1 MNVNETAS
9 PVSSAPKLTAAFALV
24 QAPFWATFCVSVSFA
39 AVYLQF
45 LGYSNRQ
52 LGLILAAGCLMSAL
66 LGPLLSS
73 RIDRSP
79 TLTAARL
86 APWVLAAQAAT
97 LLLLI
102 FFPQKGPVSALGFI
116 LFLTFSNSV
125 NSLNLKLYS
134 DAVYGGAGI
143 DYGFCRGVGSLGY
156 VVVSVLLGFAVKR
169 TSALIIP
176 WAGLLLTVLQ
186 YLTFRR
192 FHQAAPESRAV
203 RERKRGATLSEFAR
217 ANPRFCLLLL
227 GTVLMFIAHNA
238 AGNFMI
244 NVVRNLGGDE
254 GTLGW
259 LNGFM
264 AAVEIPMMFLYS
276 RIFRR
281 KGAAATALTLSFV
294 FLTLKAAGIA
304 AAATIPQLAA
314 VFLLQAPSFAL
325 YTAAIVPYVA
335 ESVAFEDSAKAQSL
349 AYTMTTVG
357 SVLASLIA
365 GPMYDA
371 LSVSATLWICCAV
384 CAAGTVIA
392 LFSMKR

>member
-1 MNVNETAS
+1 MNEKSS
-9 PVSSAPKLTAAFALV
+9 PARKLTPDYALV
-24 QAPFWATFCVSVSFA
+24 QAPFWATYCVSVSFA

-52 LGLILAAGCLMSAL
+52 LGLIMAVGCLMSAL

-79 TLTAARL
+79 ALSAARL
-86 APWVLAAQAAT
+86 APFVLAAQTAT

-102 FFPQKGPVSALGFI
+102 LFPQKGAASSLGF
-116 LFLTFSNSV
+116 LLYLAFSNSV

-134 DAVYGGAGI
+134 DAVYGGADI
-143 DYGFCRGVGSLGY
+143 DYGFCRGIGSLGY
-156 VVVSVLLGFAVKR
+156 VVVSVILGFLVKL
-169 TSALIIP
+169 TSALLIP
-176 WAGLLLTVLQ
+176 WAGLLLTAMQ

-192 FHQAAPESRAV
+192 FHRLAPPSRAV
-203 RERKRGATLSEFAR
+203 LERKRGSTLPEFAR

-254 GTLGW
+254 ATMGW

-276 RIFRR
+276 RIFR
-281 KGAAATALTLSFV
+281 KPGSAVFALSLSFV

-325 YTAAIVPYVA
+325 YTAAIVPYVTQT
-335 ESVAFEDSAKAQSL
+335 VAYEDSAKAQSL

-371 LSVSATLWICCAV
+371 LSVPATLWISCAV
-384 CAAGTVIA
+384 CAAGSVIA

>member
-1 MNVNETAS
+1 MNENTLTER
-9 PVSSAPKLTAAFALV
+9 SSQKLTPAFALV
-24 QAPFWATFCVSVSFA
+24 QAPFWATYCISVSFA
-39 AVYLQF
+39 AVYLQA

-86 APWVLAAQAAT
+86 APFVLAAQAAS

-102 FFPQKGPVSALGFI
+102 FFPHKGLPSALGF
-116 LFLTFSNSV
+116 LLYLAFSNSV

-134 DAVYGGAGI
+134 DAVYGGAAI
-143 DYGFCRGVGSLGY
+143 DYGFCRGIGSLGY
-156 VVVSVLLGFAVKR
+156 VVVSVLVGFAVKL

-192 FHQAAPESRAV
+192 FHKAAPESRAV
-203 RERKRGATLSEFAR
+203 RERKRGATLTEFAR

-276 RIFRR
+276 RLFRK
-281 KGAAATALTLSFV
+281 KGAAGAALSLSFV

-304 AAATIPQLAA
+304 AAATVPQLAA

-335 ESVAFEDSAKAQSL
+335 ETVAYEDSAKAQSL

-371 LSVSATLWICCAV
+371 LSVSATLWISCAL

-392 LFSMKR
+392 LISVKR

>member
-1 MNVNETAS
+1 MNENTLTER
-9 PVSSAPKLTAAFALV
+9 SSQKLTPAFALV
-24 QAPFWATFCVSVSFA
+24 QAPFWATYCISVSFA
-39 AVYLQF
+39 AVYLQA

-52 LGLILAAGCLMSAL
+52 LGLILAAGCLASAL

-79 TLTAARL
+79 ELTAARL
-86 APWVLAAQAAT
+86 APFVLAAQAAS

-102 FFPQKGPVSALGFI
+102 FFPHKGLPSALGF
-116 LFLTFSNSV
+116 LLYLAFSNSV

-134 DAVYGGAGI
+134 DAVYGGAAI
-143 DYGFCRGVGSLGY
+143 DYGFCRGIGSLGY
-156 VVVSVLLGFAVKR
+156 VVVSVLVGFAVKL

-192 FHQAAPESRAV
+192 FHKAAPESRAV
-203 RERKRGATLSEFAR
+203 RERKRGATLTEFAR

-276 RIFRR
+276 RLFRK
-281 KGAAATALTLSFV
+281 KGAAAAALSLSFV

-304 AAATIPQLAA
+304 AAATVPVLAA

-335 ESVAFEDSAKAQSL
+335 ETVAYDDSAKAQSL

-365 GPMYDA
+365 GPMYDT
-371 LSVSATLWICCAV
+371 LSVSATLWISCAL

-392 LFSMKR
+392 LISVKR

>member
-1 MNVNETAS
+1 MNENAS
-9 PVSSAPKLTAAFALV
+9 PVNSAQKLTPAFALV
-24 QAPFWATFCVSVSFA
+24 QAPFWATYCVSVSFA
-39 AVYLQF
+39 AVYLQY
-45 LGYSNRQ
+45 LGYNNRQ
-52 LGLILAAGCLMSAL
+52 LGLIMAAGCLMSSL

-79 TLTAARL
+79 ELTASKL
-86 APWVLAAQAAT
+86 APFVLAAQALT

-102 FFPQKGPVSALGFI
+102 LSPHKGPLSALGF
-116 LFLTFSNSV
+116 LLYLTFSNSV

-134 DAVYGGAGI
+134 DAVYGGADI
-143 DYGFCRGVGSLGY
+143 DYGFCRGIGSLGY
-156 VVVSVLLGFAVKR
+156 VVVSVALGFAVKL
-169 TSALIIP
+169 TSALLIP
-176 WAGLLLTVLQ
+176 WAGLALTAAQ

-192 FHQAAPESRAV
+192 FHKAAPESRAV
-203 RERKRGATLSEFAR
+203 RERERGATLMEFAR
-217 ANPRFCLLLL
+217 NNRSFCLLLL
-227 GTVLMFIAHNA
+227 GTVLMFIAHSA

-254 GTLGW
+254 GSMGW

-276 RIFRR
+276 RIFRKR
-281 KGAAATALTLSFV
+281 GAAATALTLSFV
-294 FLTLKAAGIA
+294 FFTLKAAGIA

-325 YTAAIVPYVA
+325 YTAAIVPYVT
-335 ESVAFEDSAKAQSL
+335 ETVAYEDSAKAQSL

-365 GPMYDA
+365 GPLYDA
-371 LSVSATLWICCAV
+371 LSVSATLWICCAL

-392 LFSMKR
+392 LLAMRR

>member
-1 MNVNETAS
+1 MNENTLTER
-9 PVSSAPKLTAAFALV
+9 SSQKLTPAFALV
-24 QAPFWATFCVSVSFA
+24 QAPFWATYCISVSFA
-39 AVYLQF
+39 AVYLQA

-86 APWVLAAQAAT
+86 APFVLAAQAAS

-102 FFPQKGPVSALGFI
+102 FFPHKGLPSALGF
-116 LFLTFSNSV
+116 LLYLAFSNSV

-134 DAVYGGAGI
+134 DAVYGGAAI
-143 DYGFCRGVGSLGY
+143 DYGFCRGIGSLGY
-156 VVVSVLLGFAVKR
+156 VVVSVLVGFAVKL

-192 FHQAAPESRAV
+192 FHKAAPESRAV
-203 RERKRGATLSEFAR
+203 RERKRGATLTEFAR

-276 RIFRR
+276 RLFRK
-281 KGAAATALTLSFV
+281 KGAAAAALSLSFV

-304 AAATIPQLAA
+304 AAATVPQLAA

-335 ESVAFEDSAKAQSL
+335 ETVAYEDSAKAQSL

-371 LSVSATLWICCAV
+371 LSVSATLWISCAL

-392 LFSMKR
+392 LISVKR